1 MTRYIVNFDS
11 AKLPGLKTDF
21 LVIGSGNAGLRASI
35 EASQHGE
42 VIIITKDAMKE
53 SSTRY
58 AQGGIAVAMSEEDTV
73 AAHVADTLNAGVGLC
88 DEEVVKVMVE
98 EGIPRVRELIA
109 WGANFDKDNGRIGFT
124 REGAH
129 GRRRIIHARGD
140 ATGEETE
147 DTLVTRGSKI
157 ENVRIIE
164 HAFAIDLLTAN
175 NTCYGALVL
184 QNGTLMCIWAK
195 AVIVAAG
202 GLGQIYKYTSNP
214 EVTTGDGCA
223 TAYRAGCEMMDM
235 EFVQFHPTTLY
246 LAGAPRFLISES
258 VRGEGGLLR
267 NTNGERFMPAYHEM
281 AELAPRDIVSRTID
295 KEMQQTAS
303 DCVYLDITHLNPN
316 FIRNRFP
323 TISRTCASYG
333 LDITKELIPVQP
345 AAHYMMGGVRTDTQA
360 TTNLRGLY
368 ACGEVACTGVHG
380 ANRLA
385 SNSLLEGL
393 VFGTRAGRYAAI
405 YASNIEAP
413 PEIRIK
419 FDEVPLDDIEADID
433 ALKAEVQNL
442 MWERAGVLRDGANLA
457 DALWILEHLRHPT
470 AGHNRKA
477 LELQNMIQ
485 VAQLIIRAALK
496 RTESRGAH
504 YRTDYPARDDEN
516 WKRHLILRRYSGSTP
531 ISEAPLPVGNW
542 EESQL
547 PISFYA

>member
-1 MTRYIVNFDS
+1 MVSRYIVNFDS

-35 EASQHGE
+35 EASQNGE
-42 VIIITKDAMKE
+42 VVIITKDVMKE

-73 AAHVADTLNAGVGLC
+73 AAHVADTLKAGAGLC
-88 DEEVVKVMVE
+88 DEGHVKVMVE
-98 EGIPRVRELIA
+98 EGIPRVQELIA
-109 WGANFDKDNGRIGFT
+109 WGANFDKDNGRLGFT

-129 GRRRIIHARGD
+129 GRRRIIHARD

-147 DTLVTRGSKI
+147 DVLITRGSELK
-157 ENVRIIE
+157 NVRIME
-164 HAFAIDLLTAN
+164 HAFAIDLLTAKDGSCLPEHQSN
-175 NTCYGALVL
+175 ETCCGALVL
-184 QNGTLMCIWAK
+184 RNGELICIWAK
-195 AVIVAAG
+195 AVIIAAG
-202 GLGQIYKYTSNP
+202 GLGHIYKYTSNP
-214 EVTTGDGCA
+214 EVTTGDGFA
-223 TAYRAGCEMMDM
+223 MAHRAGCRMMDM
-235 EFVQFHPTTLY
+235 EFVQFHPTTLF

-258 VRGEGGLLR
+258 VRGEGGILR
-267 NTNGERFMPAYHEM
+267 NSKGERFMFAYHEM
-281 AELAPRDIVSRTID
+281 AELAPRDVVSRAID
-295 KEMQQTAS
+295 KEMLNTNS
-303 DCVYLDITHLNPN
+303 DFCLERRYTPTQDDRCVYLDVTHLNPH

-345 AAHYMMGGVRTDTQA
+345 AAHYMMGGIRTDMQTA
-360 TTNLRGLY
+360 TNLRGLY
-368 ACGEVACTGVHG
+368 VCGEAACTGVHG

-393 VFGTRAGRYAAI
+393 VFGMRAGKYAAL
-405 YASNIEAP
+405 YANSIEKPA
-413 PEIRIK
+413 EIGIK

-442 MWERAGVLRDGANLA
+442 MWERAGVLRDGVNLA

-470 AGHNRKA
+470 AGLNRKP

-504 YRTDYPARDDEN
+504 YRIDYPETDDEN
-516 WKRHLILRRYSGSTP
+516 WKRHLILCR
-531 ISEAPLPVGNW
+531 
-542 EESQL
+542 
-547 PISFYA
+547 